1 MPVISTNIAANSA
14 VRYLN
19 VNSADQTSSLSKL
32 ASGSRISQA
41 SDDAAGLAIST
52 RITSDVTTLT
62 QAATNASHGISV
74 LQTADGGAA
83 NISDILQRMKALA
96 SQSASGTVTDNERAY
111 IDAEFSQLTEE
122 IDGISES
129 TRYNGQ
135 SLLDGSSAFADGIT
149 VMVGSDASD
158 TITVSIAELT
168 ASALGITAEAD
179 EAAADLVGGSA
190 GITVAATTAAVP
202 ATAATLTGGALT
214 SVDAAAASVAAS
226 GATLAGGALTG
237 VDASGGDMTFD
248 VSGTTVT
255 LSATGGTNSDG
266 VYSADDI
273 ASAINT
279 ALTAASSTI
288 TVAAD
293 STTGALTFTDSTT
306 GAASEITIDN
316 FTGGLDATGLGLTA
330 TTAAGNDATEASFDV
345 NGTTV
350 TLSATGGTNSDGVY
364 SAQEIA
370 DAINTALS
378 AVTGNTITASADA
391 TTGALTFT
399 DSATGAASEITI
411 DGFQGVTATDL
422 GLTATTAAGTD
433 EVPAGAGTASFSV
446 NGTTVS
452 LSSTGGT
459 NADGV
464 YSAEDIASAINTAL
478 SAVTGNTVTAE
489 VDATSGALTLSN
501 SATGSDASIT
511 LAGFTGLEAE
521 DLGFTETSST
531 GRDEG
536 DTLSVAT
543 QDGANAALEAL
554 DEAINLV
561 SKARAD
567 IGATESRFAFRS
579 ESIATSI
586 ENLSAANSALQ
597 DVDVASESAK
607 LASAK
612 VKTQAAVAAASQASQ
627 MPQDLLKLLQ

>member
-135 SLLDGSSAFADGIT
+135 SLLDGSSAFADGVT

-168 ASALGITAEAD
+168 SKALGITAETD
-179 EAAADLVGGSA
+179 EAAADLVGGS
-190 GITVAATTAAVP
+190 
-202 ATAATLTGGALT
+202 TGF
-214 SVDAAAASVAAS
+214 
-226 GATLAGGALTG
+226 
-237 VDASGGDMTFD
+237 DASAGD
-248 VSGTTVT
+248 VSFKINGTTVT
-255 LSATGGTNSDG
+255 LEDDGGTNGDG

-273 ASAINT
+273 ATAINT
-279 ALTAASSTI
+279 ALGSSST
-288 TVAAD
+288 V
-293 STTGALTFTDSTT
+293 S
-306 GAASEITIDN
+306 AS
-316 FTGGLDATGLGLTA
+316 
-330 TTAAGNDATEASFDV
+330 
-345 NGTTV
+345 
-350 TLSATGGTNSDGVY
+350 
-364 SAQEIA
+364 
-370 DAINTALS
+370 
-378 AVTGNTITASADA
+378 
-391 TTGALTFT
+391 
-399 DSATGAASEITI
+399 
-411 DGFQGVTATDL
+411 
-422 GLTATTAAGTD
+422 
-433 EVPAGAGTASFSV
+433 
-446 NGTTVS
+446 
-452 LSSTGGT
+452 
-459 NADGV
+459 
-464 YSAEDIASAINTAL
+464 
-478 SAVTGNTVTAE
+478 
-489 VDATSGALTLSN
+489 VDAATGALTLSN
-501 SATGSDASIT
+501 SATGSTAEIELTD
-511 LAGFTGLEAE
+511 FTGLTAS
-521 DLGFTETSST
+521 DLGFTTTSST
-531 GRDEG
+531 GRDAG

-567 IGATESRFAFRS
+567 IGATESRFSFRS

-586 ENLSAANSALQ
+586 ENLSAANSALE

>member
-96 SQSASGTVTDNERAY
+96 SQSASGTVTDNERTY

-122 IDGISES
+122 INGISES

-135 SLLDGSSAFADGIT
+135 SLLDGSSAFANGVS

-158 TITVSIAELT
+158 TITVSIAKLT
-168 ASALGITAEAD
+168 AEALGITAAED
-179 EAAADLVGGSA
+179 EAAADLVGGTTGFDASA
-190 GITVAATTAAVP
+190 G
-202 ATAATLTGGALT
+202 
-214 SVDAAAASVAAS
+214 
-226 GATLAGGALTG
+226 
-237 VDASGGDMTFD
+237 D
-248 VSGTTVT
+248 VS
-255 LSATGGTNSDG
+255 
-266 VYSADDI
+266 
-273 ASAINT
+273 
-279 ALTAASSTI
+279 
-288 TVAAD
+288 
-293 STTGALTFTDSTT
+293 FK
-306 GAASEITIDN
+306 
-316 FTGGLDATGLGLTA
+316 
-330 TTAAGNDATEASFDV
+330 V

-350 TLSATGGTNSDGVY
+350 TLADDGTNSDGIY
-364 SAQEIA
+364 SADDIA
-370 DAINTALS
+370 DAINAAL
-378 AVTGNTITASADA
+378 G
-391 TTGALTFT
+391 
-399 DSATGAASEITI
+399 
-411 DGFQGVTATDL
+411 
-422 GLTATTAAGTD
+422 
-433 EVPAGAGTASFSV
+433 
-446 NGTTVS
+446 
-452 LSSTGGT
+452 ST
-459 NADGV
+459 
-464 YSAEDIASAINTAL
+464 S
-478 SAVTGNTVTAE
+478 TVTAS
-489 VDATSGALTLSN
+489 VDSTTGALTLSN
-501 SATGSDASIT
+501 SATGSSSSISLT
-511 LAGFTGLEAE
+511 DFTGLSAS
-521 DLGFTETSST
+521 DLGFDTTSSV
-531 GRDEG
+531 GRNKG
-536 DTLSVAT
+536 DTLSVAK
-543 QDGANAALEAL
+543 QDGASAALEAL
-554 DEAINLV
+554 DKAINTV

-586 ENLSAANSALQ
+586 ENLSAANSAIE

>member
-96 SQSASGTVTDNERAY
+96 SQSASGTVTDNERTY

-122 IDGISES
+122 INGISES

-135 SLLDGSSAFADGIT
+135 SLLDGSSAFANGVS

-158 TITVSIAELT
+158 TITVSIAKLT
-168 ASALGITAEAD
+168 AEALGITAAED
-179 EAAADLVGGSA
+179 EAAADLVGGTTGFDASA
-190 GITVAATTAAVP
+190 G
-202 ATAATLTGGALT
+202 
-214 SVDAAAASVAAS
+214 
-226 GATLAGGALTG
+226 
-237 VDASGGDMTFD
+237 D
-248 VSGTTVT
+248 VS
-255 LSATGGTNSDG
+255 
-266 VYSADDI
+266 
-273 ASAINT
+273 
-279 ALTAASSTI
+279 
-288 TVAAD
+288 
-293 STTGALTFTDSTT
+293 FK
-306 GAASEITIDN
+306 
-316 FTGGLDATGLGLTA
+316 
-330 TTAAGNDATEASFDV
+330 V

-350 TLSATGGTNSDGVY
+350 TLADDGGTNSDGIY
-364 SAQEIA
+364 SADDIA
-370 DAINTALS
+370 DAINAAL
-378 AVTGNTITASADA
+378 G
-391 TTGALTFT
+391 
-399 DSATGAASEITI
+399 
-411 DGFQGVTATDL
+411 
-422 GLTATTAAGTD
+422 
-433 EVPAGAGTASFSV
+433 
-446 NGTTVS
+446 
-452 LSSTGGT
+452 ST
-459 NADGV
+459 
-464 YSAEDIASAINTAL
+464 S
-478 SAVTGNTVTAE
+478 TVTAS
-489 VDATSGALTLSN
+489 VDSSTGALTLSN
-501 SATGSDASIT
+501 SATGSSSSISLT
-511 LAGFTGLEAE
+511 DFTGLSAS
-521 DLGFTETSST
+521 DLGFDTTSSV
-531 GRDEG
+531 GRNKG
-536 DTLSVAT
+536 DTLSVAK
-543 QDGANAALEAL
+543 QDGASAALEAL
-554 DEAINLV
+554 DKAINTV

-586 ENLSAANSALQ
+586 ENLSAANSAIE

>member
-96 SQSASGTVTDNERAY
+96 SQSASGTVTDNERTY

-122 IDGISES
+122 INGISES

-135 SLLDGSSAFADGIT
+135 SLLDGSSAFANGVS

-158 TITVSIAELT
+158 TITVSIAKLT
-168 ASALGITAEAD
+168 AEALGITAAED
-179 EAAADLVGGSA
+179 EAAADLLGGTTGFDASA
-190 GITVAATTAAVP
+190 G
-202 ATAATLTGGALT
+202 
-214 SVDAAAASVAAS
+214 
-226 GATLAGGALTG
+226 
-237 VDASGGDMTFD
+237 D
-248 VSGTTVT
+248 VS
-255 LSATGGTNSDG
+255 
-266 VYSADDI
+266 
-273 ASAINT
+273 
-279 ALTAASSTI
+279 
-288 TVAAD
+288 
-293 STTGALTFTDSTT
+293 FK
-306 GAASEITIDN
+306 
-316 FTGGLDATGLGLTA
+316 
-330 TTAAGNDATEASFDV
+330 V

-350 TLSATGGTNSDGVY
+350 TLADDGGTNSDGIY
-364 SAQEIA
+364 SADDIA
-370 DAINTALS
+370 DAINAAL
-378 AVTGNTITASADA
+378 G
-391 TTGALTFT
+391 
-399 DSATGAASEITI
+399 
-411 DGFQGVTATDL
+411 
-422 GLTATTAAGTD
+422 
-433 EVPAGAGTASFSV
+433 
-446 NGTTVS
+446 
-452 LSSTGGT
+452 ST
-459 NADGV
+459 
-464 YSAEDIASAINTAL
+464 S
-478 SAVTGNTVTAE
+478 TVTAS
-489 VDATSGALTLSN
+489 VDSTTGALTLSN
-501 SATGSDASIT
+501 SATGSSSSISLT
-511 LAGFTGLEAE
+511 DFTGLSAS
-521 DLGFTETSST
+521 DLGFDTTSSV
-531 GRDEG
+531 GRNTG
-536 DTLSVAT
+536 DTLSVAK
-543 QDGANAALEAL
+543 QDGASAALEAL
-554 DEAINLV
+554 DKAINTV

-586 ENLSAANSALQ
+586 ENLSAANSAIE

>member
-96 SQSASGTVTDNERAY
+96 SQSASGTVTDNERTY

-122 IDGISES
+122 INGISES

-135 SLLDGSSAFADGIT
+135 SLLDGSSAFANGVS

-158 TITVSIAELT
+158 TITVSIAKLT
-168 ASALGITAEAD
+168 AEALGITAAED
-179 EAAADLVGGSA
+179 EAAADLLGGTTGFDASA
-190 GITVAATTAAVP
+190 G
-202 ATAATLTGGALT
+202 
-214 SVDAAAASVAAS
+214 
-226 GATLAGGALTG
+226 
-237 VDASGGDMTFD
+237 D
-248 VSGTTVT
+248 VS
-255 LSATGGTNSDG
+255 
-266 VYSADDI
+266 
-273 ASAINT
+273 
-279 ALTAASSTI
+279 
-288 TVAAD
+288 
-293 STTGALTFTDSTT
+293 FK
-306 GAASEITIDN
+306 
-316 FTGGLDATGLGLTA
+316 
-330 TTAAGNDATEASFDV
+330 V

-350 TLSATGGTNSDGVY
+350 TLADDGGTNSDGIY
-364 SAQEIA
+364 SADDIA
-370 DAINTALS
+370 DAINAAL
-378 AVTGNTITASADA
+378 G
-391 TTGALTFT
+391 
-399 DSATGAASEITI
+399 
-411 DGFQGVTATDL
+411 
-422 GLTATTAAGTD
+422 
-433 EVPAGAGTASFSV
+433 
-446 NGTTVS
+446 
-452 LSSTGGT
+452 ST
-459 NADGV
+459 
-464 YSAEDIASAINTAL
+464 S
-478 SAVTGNTVTAE
+478 TVTAS
-489 VDATSGALTLSN
+489 VDSTTGALTLSN
-501 SATGSDASIT
+501 SATGSSSSISLT
-511 LAGFTGLEAE
+511 DFTGLSAS
-521 DLGFTETSST
+521 DLGFDTTSSV
-531 GRDEG
+531 GRNKG
-536 DTLSVAT
+536 DTLSVAK
-543 QDGANAALEAL
+543 QDGASAALEAL
-554 DEAINLV
+554 DKAINTV

-586 ENLSAANSALQ
+586 ENLSAANSAIE

>member
-135 SLLDGSSAFADGIT
+135 SLLDGSSAFADGVT

-168 ASALGITAEAD
+168 SKALGITAETD
-179 EAAADLVGGSA
+179 EAAADLVGGS
-190 GITVAATTAAVP
+190 
-202 ATAATLTGGALT
+202 TGF
-214 SVDAAAASVAAS
+214 
-226 GATLAGGALTG
+226 
-237 VDASGGDMTFD
+237 DASAGD
-248 VSGTTVT
+248 VSFKINGTTVT
-255 LSATGGTNSDG
+255 LEDDGGTNSDG
-266 VYSADDI
+266 VYSAADI
-273 ASAINT
+273 ATAINT
-279 ALTAASSTI
+279 ALGGSS
-288 TVAAD
+288 
-293 STTGALTFTDSTT
+293 
-306 GAASEITIDN
+306 
-316 FTGGLDATGLGLTA
+316 
-330 TTAAGNDATEASFDV
+330 
-345 NGTTV
+345 
-350 TLSATGGTNSDGVY
+350 TLSATV
-364 SAQEIA
+364 
-370 DAINTALS
+370 
-378 AVTGNTITASADA
+378 DA
-391 TTGALTFT
+391 TT
-399 DSATGAASEITI
+399 
-411 DGFQGVTATDL
+411 
-422 GLTATTAAGTD
+422 
-433 EVPAGAGTASFSV
+433 
-446 NGTTVS
+446 
-452 LSSTGGT
+452 
-459 NADGV
+459 
-464 YSAEDIASAINTAL
+464 
-478 SAVTGNTVTAE
+478 
-489 VDATSGALTLSN
+489 GALTLSN
-501 SATGSDASIT
+501 SATGSTAEIELTD
-511 LAGFTGLEAE
+511 FTGLTAS
-521 DLGFTETSST
+521 DLGFTTTSST

-567 IGATESRFAFRS
+567 IGATESRFSFRS

-586 ENLSAANSALQ
+586 ENLSAANSALE

>member
-96 SQSASGTVTDNERAY
+96 SQSASGTVTDNERTY

-122 IDGISES
+122 INGISES

-135 SLLDGSSAFADGIT
+135 SLLDGSSAFANGVS

-158 TITVSIAELT
+158 TITVSIAKLT
-168 ASALGITAEAD
+168 AEALGITAAED
-179 EAAADLVGGSA
+179 EAAADLVGGTTGFDASA
-190 GITVAATTAAVP
+190 G
-202 ATAATLTGGALT
+202 
-214 SVDAAAASVAAS
+214 
-226 GATLAGGALTG
+226 
-237 VDASGGDMTFD
+237 D
-248 VSGTTVT
+248 VS
-255 LSATGGTNSDG
+255 
-266 VYSADDI
+266 
-273 ASAINT
+273 
-279 ALTAASSTI
+279 
-288 TVAAD
+288 
-293 STTGALTFTDSTT
+293 FK
-306 GAASEITIDN
+306 
-316 FTGGLDATGLGLTA
+316 
-330 TTAAGNDATEASFDV
+330 V

-350 TLSATGGTNSDGVY
+350 TLADDGGTNSDGIY
-364 SAQEIA
+364 SADDIA
-370 DAINTALS
+370 DAINAAL
-378 AVTGNTITASADA
+378 G
-391 TTGALTFT
+391 
-399 DSATGAASEITI
+399 
-411 DGFQGVTATDL
+411 
-422 GLTATTAAGTD
+422 
-433 EVPAGAGTASFSV
+433 
-446 NGTTVS
+446 
-452 LSSTGGT
+452 ST
-459 NADGV
+459 
-464 YSAEDIASAINTAL
+464 S
-478 SAVTGNTVTAE
+478 TVTAS
-489 VDATSGALTLSN
+489 VDSTTGALTLSN
-501 SATGSDASIT
+501 SATGSSSSISLT
-511 LAGFTGLEAE
+511 DFTGLSAS
-521 DLGFTETSST
+521 DLGFDTTSSV
-531 GRDEG
+531 GRNKG
-536 DTLSVAT
+536 DTLSVAK
-543 QDGANAALEAL
+543 QDGASAALEAL
-554 DEAINLV
+554 DKAINTV

-586 ENLSAANSALQ
+586 ENLSAANSAIE

>member
-96 SQSASGTVTDNERAY
+96 SQSASGTVTDNERTY

-122 IDGISES
+122 INGISES

-135 SLLDGSSAFADGIT
+135 SLLDGSSAFANGVS

-158 TITVSIAELT
+158 TITVSIAKLT
-168 ASALGITAEAD
+168 AEALGITAGQD
-179 EAAADLVGGSA
+179 EAAADLVGGTTGFDASA
-190 GITVAATTAAVP
+190 G
-202 ATAATLTGGALT
+202 
-214 SVDAAAASVAAS
+214 
-226 GATLAGGALTG
+226 
-237 VDASGGDMTFD
+237 D
-248 VSGTTVT
+248 VS
-255 LSATGGTNSDG
+255 
-266 VYSADDI
+266 
-273 ASAINT
+273 
-279 ALTAASSTI
+279 
-288 TVAAD
+288 
-293 STTGALTFTDSTT
+293 FK
-306 GAASEITIDN
+306 
-316 FTGGLDATGLGLTA
+316 
-330 TTAAGNDATEASFDV
+330 V

-350 TLSATGGTNSDGVY
+350 TLADDGGTNSDGIY
-364 SAQEIA
+364 SADDIA
-370 DAINTALS
+370 DAINAAL
-378 AVTGNTITASADA
+378 G
-391 TTGALTFT
+391 
-399 DSATGAASEITI
+399 
-411 DGFQGVTATDL
+411 
-422 GLTATTAAGTD
+422 
-433 EVPAGAGTASFSV
+433 
-446 NGTTVS
+446 
-452 LSSTGGT
+452 ST
-459 NADGV
+459 
-464 YSAEDIASAINTAL
+464 S
-478 SAVTGNTVTAE
+478 TVTAS
-489 VDATSGALTLSN
+489 VDSTTGALTLSN
-501 SATGSDASIT
+501 SATGSSSSISLT
-511 LAGFTGLEAE
+511 DFTGLSAS
-521 DLGFTETSST
+521 DLGFDTTSSV
-531 GRDEG
+531 GRNKG
-536 DTLSVAT
+536 DTLSVAK
-543 QDGANAALEAL
+543 QDGASAALEAL
-554 DEAINLV
+554 DKAINTV

-586 ENLSAANSALQ
+586 ENLSAANSAIE